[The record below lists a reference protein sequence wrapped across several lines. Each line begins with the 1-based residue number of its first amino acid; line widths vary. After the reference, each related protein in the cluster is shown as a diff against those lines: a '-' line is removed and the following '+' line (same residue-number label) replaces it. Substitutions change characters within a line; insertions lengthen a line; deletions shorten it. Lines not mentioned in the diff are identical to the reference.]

1 MFQLL
6 ISQDCDQHFFLG
18 FFGEFFHNSR
28 QKKHEQS
35 NMAKLKNVYFCYH
48 FIKNFQLRSLTS
60 GDVMTAFDAFSSGY
74 GNLS

>member
-1 MFQLL
+1 
-6 ISQDCDQHFFLG
+6 
-18 FFGEFFHNSR
+18 
-28 QKKHEQS
+28 
-35 NMAKLKNVYFCYH
+35 MAKLKNVYFCYH